1 LVADSAVWAFF
12 TLASAPYTD
21 ACAEATVAAG
31 LVELPVEPLPPEPD
45 PVEPPPPDDD
55 VPEVVAAGAVVV
67 FLVVVVVL
75 VAGVVVV
82 VVGVGVAAFV
92 VVVVVVD
99 GNVVVVV
106 STAAVVLGALLV
118 SDTNWVVLGPALVL
132 RLAVVAVALA
142 VDVEPVVDAA
152 VVSAVLSWSSAA
164 VRFCSAWSRASC
176 AEVGSRV
183 ARSWPLVTC

>member
-1 LVADSAVWAFF
+1 LVADRAVCAFF

-31 LVELPVEPLPPEPD
+31 FVELAVEPLPLEPD

-55 VPEVVAAGAVVV
+55 VPELVAAGAVVV
-67 FLVVVVVL
+67 FFIVVVVL

-82 VVGVGVAAFV
+82 VVGGGVAAFV
-92 VVVVVVD
+92 VVVVVA
-99 GNVVVVV
+99 GLVVVV
-106 STAAVVLGALLV
+106 STVVVVLGTLLV
-118 SDTNWVVLGPALVL
+118 SDTNWVVLGPVLVL
-132 RLAVVAVALA
+132 RLAVVAVAL